1 MAKEFRFRVD
11 PDARAHR
18 WCRDARQGGARNAI
32 GADPGYRSRAASRLL
47 KSSKEYRMAFSK
59 QEAAT
64 LSA

>member
-1 MAKEFRFRVD
+1 MRV
-11 PDARAHR
+11 RIV
-18 WCRDARQGGARNAI
+18 GAATPGREPPAMFI